1 MNRMP
6 ISRRTLAIL
15 AVLVPLAALLG
26 YVALRS
32 GPLAPVAVTVVKVES
47 RALRPALF
55 GVGSVE
61 ARQLY
66 RIGPIAPGRLKRL
79 DVEVGDTVKAGQVL
93 GEMDPVDS
101 DDRLRSQEAVV
112 KRTAAAVADA
122 AARQAYAD
130 TQARRYEQLFAEK
143 ATSEEL
149 LAARRQDLQLAN
161 AALAAAGEDQTRAL
175 SDLQALGAQRGSLR
189 LAALL
194 DDAGKDFVED
204 GLFANAQAEGLPADG
219 VVTSRDVEPGTTVVA
234 GQAVVEVVDPR
245 SLWINTRFDQVSA
258 GGLVAALPARV
269 TLRSRRGQALEG
281 QVLRTEL
288 RADAVTEELLAKV
301 GFTAVPKPLPPIGER
316 AEVTVDLP
324 ALPEGPVIPN
334 AAVHRQ
340 GQQIG
345 VWTTNGDSPT
355 FVPVVLGRAD
365 LEGHVQVLDGLKAG
379 DAIVLHSEKVLTLR
393 SRIHVVD
400 PMPGVAK

>member
-1 MNRMP
+1 MNQMP
-6 ISRRTLAIL
+6 ISRRTLAIG
-15 AVLVPLAALLG
+15 AVLLPLAALLG

-61 ARQLY
+61 ARQLH
-66 RIGPIAPGRLKRL
+66 RIGPTAPGRLKRL
-79 DVEVGDTVKAGQVL
+79 DVEVGDPVKAGQVL

-112 KRTAAAVADA
+112 KRSAAAMADA
-122 AARQAYAD
+122 SARQAYAE
-130 TQARRYEQLFAEK
+130 TQARRYEQLYAEK

-149 LAARRQDLQLAN
+149 LAARRQDLQLAS
-161 AALAAAGEDQTRAL
+161 AALAAAREDQARAL
-175 SDLQALGAQRGSLR
+175 SDLQALRAQRSSLR
-189 LAALL
+189 LAA
-194 DDAGKDFVED
+194 
-204 GLFANAQAEGLPADG
+204 PADG
-219 VVTSRDVEPGTTVVA
+219 VVTSREVEPGTTVVA
-234 GQAVVEVVDPR
+234 GQAVVELVDPR
-245 SLWINTRFDQVSA
+245 SLWVNTRFDQVSA
-258 GGLVAALPARV
+258 GGLAPTLPARV
-269 TLRSRRGQALEG
+269 TLRSRRGQALDG
-281 QVLRTEL
+281 RVLRTEL

-334 AAVHRQ
+334 AAVQRQ
-340 GQQIG
+340 GQQTG
-345 VWTTNGDSPT
+345 VWTTSGDSPT
-355 FVPVVLGRAD
+355 FVPVKLGRAD
-365 LEGHVQVLDGLKAG
+365 LEGHVQVLEGLKAG
-379 DAIVLHSEKVLTLR
+379 DAIVLHSEKALTPR

-400 PMPGVAK
+400 AMPGVAQ

>member
-1 MNRMP
+1 MNQMP
-6 ISRRTLAIL
+6 IGRRTLAIL
-15 AVLVPLAALLG
+15 AVLLPLAALLG

-61 ARQLY
+61 ARQLH

-101 DDRLRSQEAVV
+101 DDRLRSQEAVA
-112 KRTAAAVADA
+112 KRTAATLTDA
-122 AARQAYAD
+122 TARQAYAE
-130 TQARRYEQLFAEK
+130 TQARRYEQLYAEK

-149 LAARRQDLQLAN
+149 MAARRQDLQLAN
-161 AALAAAGEDQTRAL
+161 AALAGAREDQIRAL
-175 SDLQALGAQRGSLR
+175 SDLQALRAQRSSLR
-189 LAALL
+189 LAA
-194 DDAGKDFVED
+194 
-204 GLFANAQAEGLPADG
+204 PADG

-245 SLWINTRFDQVSA
+245 SLWVNTRFDQVSA
-258 GGLVAALPARV
+258 GGLAPALPARV
-269 TLRSRRGQALEG
+269 ALRSRRGQALEG

-334 AAVHRQ
+334 AAVQRQ
-340 GQQIG
+340 GQQTG

-355 FVPVVLGRAD
+355 FVPVKLGRTD
-365 LEGHVQVLDGLKAG
+365 LEGHVQVLDGLKTG
-379 DAIVLHSEKVLTLR
+379 DAIVLHSEKVLTPR

-400 PMPGVAK
+400 AMPGVAQ

>member
-1 MNRMP
+1 MNQMP

-15 AVLVPLAALLG
+15 AVLLPLAALLG
-26 YVALRS
+26 YVAVRS

-61 ARQLY
+61 ARQLH

-101 DDRLRSQEAVV
+101 DDRLRSQEAVA
-112 KRTAAAVADA
+112 KRTAATLTDA
-122 AARQAYAD
+122 TARQAYAE
-130 TQARRYEQLFAEK
+130 TQARRYEQLYAEK

-149 LAARRQDLQLAN
+149 MAARRQDLQLAN
-161 AALAAAGEDQTRAL
+161 AALAGAREDQIRAL
-175 SDLQALGAQRGSLR
+175 SDLQALRAQRSSLR
-189 LAALL
+189 LAA
-194 DDAGKDFVED
+194 
-204 GLFANAQAEGLPADG
+204 PADG

-245 SLWINTRFDQVSA
+245 SLWVNTRFDQVSA
-258 GGLVAALPARV
+258 GGLAPALPARV
-269 TLRSRRGQALEG
+269 ALRSRRGQALEG

-334 AAVHRQ
+334 AAVQRQ
-340 GQQIG
+340 GQQTG

-355 FVPVVLGRAD
+355 FVPVKLGRTD
-365 LEGHVQVLDGLKAG
+365 LEGHVQVLDGLKTG
-379 DAIVLHSEKVLTLR
+379 DAIVLHSEKVLTPR

-400 PMPGVAK
+400 AMPGVAQ

>member
-61 ARQLY
+61 ARQLH

-175 SDLQALGAQRGSLR
+175 SDLQALRAQRGSLR
-189 LAALL
+189 LAA
-194 DDAGKDFVED
+194 
-204 GLFANAQAEGLPADG
+204 PADG

>member
-1 MNRMP
+1 MNQVP

-15 AVLVPLAALLG
+15 AVLLPLAALLG

-61 ARQLY
+61 ARQLH

-101 DDRLRSQEAVV
+101 DDRLRSQEAVA
-112 KRTAAAVADA
+112 KRTAATLTDA
-122 AARQAYAD
+122 TARQAYAE
-130 TQARRYEQLFAEK
+130 TQARRYEQLYAEK

-149 LAARRQDLQLAN
+149 MAARRQDLQLAN
-161 AALAAAGEDQTRAL
+161 AALAGAREDQIRAL
-175 SDLQALGAQRGSLR
+175 SDLQALRAQRSSLR
-189 LAALL
+189 LAA
-194 DDAGKDFVED
+194 
-204 GLFANAQAEGLPADG
+204 PADG

-245 SLWINTRFDQVSA
+245 SLWVNTRFDQVSA
-258 GGLVAALPARV
+258 GGLAPALPARV
-269 TLRSRRGQALEG
+269 ALRSRRGQALEG

-334 AAVHRQ
+334 AAVQRQ
-340 GQQIG
+340 GQQTG

-355 FVPVVLGRAD
+355 FVPVKLGRTD
-365 LEGHVQVLDGLKAG
+365 LEGHVQVLDGLKTG
-379 DAIVLHSEKVLTLR
+379 DAIVLHSEKVLTPR

-400 PMPGVAK
+400 AMPGVAQ

>member
-1 MNRMP
+1 MP

-175 SDLQALGAQRGSLR
+175 SDLQALRAQRGSLR
-189 LAALL
+189 LAA
-194 DDAGKDFVED
+194 
-204 GLFANAQAEGLPADG
+204 PADG

-288 RADAVTEELLAKV
+288 RADAVTEELLTKV

>member
-1 MNRMP
+1 MKR
-6 ISRRTLAIL
+6 IAVSRRTLAIV

-61 ARQLY
+61 ARQLH

-79 DVEVGDTVKAGQVL
+79 DVEVGDPVKAGQVL

-112 KRTAAAVADA
+112 KRTAATLADA
-122 AARQAYAD
+122 AARQTYAE

-149 LAARRQDLQLAN
+149 LAARRQDLQLAS
-161 AALAAAGEDQTRAL
+161 AALAAAREDQARAL
-175 SDLQALGAQRGSLR
+175 SDLQALRAQRSSLR
-189 LAALL
+189 LAA
-194 DDAGKDFVED
+194 
-204 GLFANAQAEGLPADG
+204 PADG
-219 VVTSRDVEPGTTVVA
+219 VVTSREVEPGTTVVA
-234 GQAVVEVVDPR
+234 GQAVVELVDPR
-245 SLWINTRFDQVSA
+245 SLWVNTRFDQVSA
-258 GGLVAALPARV
+258 GGLVPALPARV
-269 TLRSRRGQALEG
+269 TLRSRRGQVLEG

-334 AAVHRQ
+334 AAVQRQ
-340 GQQIG
+340 GQQTG

-355 FVPVVLGRAD
+355 FVPVKLGRAD
-365 LEGHVQVLDGLKAG
+365 LEGHVQVLEGLKAG
-379 DAIVLHSEKVLTLR
+379 DAIVLHSEKVLTPR

-400 PMPGVAK
+400 AMPGVAK

>member
-1 MNRMP
+1 MKRMR

-32 GPLAPVAVTVVKVES
+32 GPLAPVAVTVVQVES

-61 ARQLY
+61 ARQLH
-66 RIGPIAPGRLKRL
+66 RIGPIAPGRLERL

-112 KRTAAAVADA
+112 KRTAAVLADA
-122 AARQAYAD
+122 TARQAYAD
-130 TQARRYEQLFAEK
+130 TQARRYGQLFAEK

-149 LAARRQDLQLAN
+149 LAARRQDLQLAD
-161 AALAAAGEDQTRAL
+161 AALAAAREDQTRAL
-175 SDLQALGAQRGSLR
+175 SDLQALRAQRASLR
-189 LAALL
+189 LAS
-194 DDAGKDFVED
+194 
-204 GLFANAQAEGLPADG
+204 PADG

-258 GGLVAALPARV
+258 GGLAAALPAQV
-269 TLRSRRGQALEG
+269 ALRSRRGQALQG

-334 AAVHRQ
+334 AAVQRD

-345 VWTTNGDSPT
+345 VWTTNGDSPA
-355 FVPVVLGRAD
+355 FVPVKLGRTD

-379 DAIVLHSEKVLTLR
+379 DTIVLHSEKVLTPR
-393 SRIHVVD
+393 SRIHVVGE
-400 PMPGVAK
+400 MPGAAR